1 MDTKGILKE
10 IRFDSAGLVLAIA
23 QQHDTG
29 EVLMAAWMNA
39 DALTETLA
47 TGRVCYW
54 SRSRGELWR
63 KGETS
68 GQTQALKELRL
79 DCDGDCILLLVDQTG
94 VACHTGRRNCFFRAV
109 RDGKLVTIAEVE
121 VDPKALYGGRT
132 PGESGR
138 S

>member
-39 DALTETLA
+39 DALTETIE

-54 SRSRGELWR
+54 SRSRGKLWR

-68 GQTQALKELRL
+68 GQVQALKETYAYGNGEANSKVATMGALNL
-79 DCDGDCILLLVDQTG
+79 YLNFVNLFHIILHFMG
-94 VACHTGRRNCFFRAV
+94 GS
-109 RDGKLVTIAEVE
+109 RD
-121 VDPKALYGGRT
+121 
-132 PGESGR
+132 
-138 S
+138 